1 MKILNQM
8 KKKHKFKTMKKIIF
22 SLIIFGLFQMG
33 YSQKKELK
41 TIDKQIKAGEYENA
55 LNTISSIKSLVN
67 AADYKTKAKYYYL
80 KGMARYQNGNGS
92 FDNKILSVKDFNEAK
107 KIEKSGTKIYTEITV
122 IKVWAQ
128 SARLSPTFHYLINY
142 FIQILYLPNQY

>member
-55 LNTISSIKSLVN
+55 LNTISSIKILVN
-67 AADYKTKAKYYYL
+67 AADYKTKAKYY
-80 KGMARYQNGNGS
+80 
-92 FDNKILSVKDFNEAK
+92 
-107 KIEKSGTKIYTEITV
+107 
-122 IKVWAQ
+122 
-128 SARLSPTFHYLINY
+128 
-142 FIQILYLPNQY
+142 